1 MDQYLVAFITGL
13 TTGGLSCLAVQG
25 GLLASSL
32 ERMMEEK
39 APVRAKQKSKRRVKA
54 FTPNPAMPIVLF
66 LAAKVVAYT
75 ILGLLLGALGSVFQ
89 LSTFTRA
96 ILLIAIGVFM
106 VGNALRMFNVHPIF
120 RYFAIEPPKFITRY
134 IRRASRGDET
144 QAHPAVAPL
153 FLGALT
159 VLIPCGV
166 TQAMMAVAIA
176 SGNPMQGAM
185 LMLAFTLGTTPVF
198 FIVSYLATSLGQRT
212 EGLFMRFV
220 AVVVLILGFVSVDSG
235 FTLMGFPYSINNLMT
250 NAFQSAPADVPQSAS
265 QDGTLTLVAR
275 SDGYF
280 PRQLKAPANQAL
292 TLNVV
297 TKDTYSCARAF
308 VIPALNVETVLPATG
323 TVPIQIPPQRP
334 GTVMEFTCSMGMYTG
349 RIEFTQ

>member
-1 MDQYLVAFITGL
+1 MNQYLVAFITGL

-32 ERMMEEK
+32 EQMMEAK
-39 APVRAKQKSKRRVKA
+39 TPVKSISKNKRRVKA
-54 FTPNPAMPIVLF
+54 YTPSPALPIVLF
-66 LAAKVVAYT
+66 LAAKVFTYT
-75 ILGLLLGALGSVFQ
+75 VLGLLLGALGSVFQ

-96 ILLIAIGVFM
+96 ILLIGIGIFM
-106 VGNALRMFNVHPIF
+106 VGNALRMFNIHPIF
-120 RYFAIEPPKFITRY
+120 RYFVVEPPKFITRY
-134 IRRASRGDET
+134 IRRTSKGGSDT
-144 QAHPAVAPL
+144 QHGAITPL

-220 AVVVLILGFVSVDSG
+220 AVVVLFLGFVSVDSG
-235 FTLMGFPYSINNLMT
+235 FTLMGFPYSINNMVA
-250 NAFQSAPADVPQSAS
+250 NAFQSAPADVAGPVS

-280 PRQLKAPANQAL
+280 PRHLRAPANQAL

-297 TKDTYSCARAF
+297 TKETYSCARAF
-308 VIPALNVETVLPATG
+308 VIPDLNVERVLPATG

-334 GTVMEFTCSMGMYTG
+334 GTIMQFTCSMGMYTG
-349 RIEFTQ
+349 QIEFTE